1 MRIFLF
7 HICKPYKYPI
17 IDRHVVRAYNCHT
30 NAEFNEE
37 LDLDRNWEHY
47 MGYRKYFFRIANAY
61 YHNDN
66 YEWNMN
72 DTEWLKKI
80 DNALMA
86 FGQFL
91 NKNNKYMQM
100 RNE

>member
-17 IDRHVVRAYNCHT
+17 IDRHVVSAYNCHT
-30 NAEFNEE
+30 NTEFIVENVNLNEA
-37 LDLDRNWEHY
+37 NWEHY
-47 MGYRKYFFRIANAY
+47 MGYRKYFFEIANAY
-61 YHNDN
+61 YNHNDD
-66 YEWNMN
+66 YEWNQN
-72 DTEWLKKI
+72 DTERLKKI

-91 NKNNKYMQM
+91 GKSK
-100 RNE
+100 